1 MNPTEP
7 TSTLRNPDFL
17 EDRSAAPTGQAA
29 VNVEEVKARIH
40 HQLVESLDLAEARR
54 LPMEKL
60 HRECSHRVDQLLDE
74 QKCPLSASARE
85 QLLSDVMDEIFGL
98 GPLERFLR
106 DPTVS
111 DILVNGPQEI
121 HVERQGILSRTDASF
136 RDDQHLIQVIQR
148 IAVRV
153 GRRIDESSPML
164 DARLEDGSR
173 ANAIIPPLALD
184 GAALSIR
191 RFGTVPFDGQG
202 LCELGTWAP
211 EMVAFVEACVRGKI
225 NILIS
230 GGTGSGKTT
239 LLNAMSKWIPPHERV
254 ITIEDA
260 AELQLQGKHVV
271 RLETRPAN
279 IEGSGEVT
287 QRALL
292 RNCLRMR
299 PDRIIIGEVRGAE
312 TLDMLQ
318 AMNTGHNGSM
328 TTVHANSPRDALS
341 RVENLISMGGIQL
354 SVRAVRQQMASSLEI
369 LIHASRVTGGKRKV
383 ISITEITGMEGEVI
397 CLHEVFRFN
406 QTSIGEDGH
415 AAGTFE
421 ACGVQP
427 MLLGRLVAEG
437 IEFPV
442 GTFRRRQLTGFEKTE
457 SDNDRG

>member
-1 MNPTEP
+1 MSPTES
-7 TSTLRNPDFL
+7 THTLRNPDVS
-17 EDRSAAPTGQAA
+17 ENRSPGPGGRPP
-29 VNVEEVKARIH
+29 VNVEEIKTRIH
-40 HQLVESLDLAEARR
+40 HQLVEGLDLAEARR
-54 LPMEKL
+54 LPMETL
-60 HRECSHRVDQLLDE
+60 RRECSHRVDRLLDE

-106 DPTVS
+106 DSTVS
-111 DILVNGPQEI
+111 DILVNGPREI
-121 HVERQGILSRTDASF
+121 HVERKGILSRTDATF
-136 RDDQHLIQVIQR
+136 RDNQHLIQVIQR
-148 IAVRV
+148 IAMRV

-173 ANAIIPPLALD
+173 ANAIIPPLAID

-191 RFGTVPFDGQG
+191 RFGTVPFDGQS

-211 EMVAFVEACVRGKI
+211 EMVAFAEACVRGKI
-225 NILIS
+225 NILVS

-279 IEGSGEVT
+279 IEGSGQVT
-287 QRALL
+287 QRDLL

-341 RVENLISMGGIQL
+341 RVENMISMGGVQL
-354 SVRAVRQQMASSLEI
+354 SARAIRQQMASSLEV
-369 LIHASRVTGGKRKV
+369 LIHASRITGGKRKV

-406 QTSIGEDGH
+406 QTSIQEDGH
-415 AAGTFE
+415 AVGTFE
-421 ACGVQP
+421 ACGIQP
-427 MLLGRLVAEG
+427 MLLERLAAEG
-437 IEFPV
+437 IQFPV
-442 GTFRRRQLTGFEKTE
+442 GMFRRRVLACPERAPQ
-457 SDNDRG
+457 R